1 MNGAA
6 PWFTGALF
14 VGMTHRL
21 RSVGW
26 LLAFL
31 ALFLVLEFVAL
42 AMLRSEDL
50 TLNSLVTLSSA
61 VIVGLVLLELEKR
74 PASQLGLAVRSR
86 TRAEIGTGLL
96 LPCLALLMVAAPL
109 IVLGAWHYRSDGGS
123 LIGWA
128 SGGMMLLLYLAVPAA
143 AEEALFRGYP
153 FQKLVAATGPWIASV
168 MASAGFALAHA
179 HNPSVGVFAI
189 ANIFCAG
196 LLLSFAFLKTGSLWF
211 ATAVHLGWNWMI
223 AGPLDL
229 PVSGLDLY
237 NAPLYEPRA
246 LAAPW
251 LTGGNF
257 GPEGGA
263 SGLAALLLLA
273 GGVWWYTQRK
283 YTTS

>member
-1 MNGAA
+1 VNGAA

-74 PASQLGLAVRSR
+74 PASQ
-86 TRAEIGTGLL
+86 
-96 LPCLALLMVAAPL
+96 L